1 MPLHL
6 LALRSAMKTNLGTET
21 TVQTPGPKPY
31 LDFSC
36 CKNALQCNV
45 QKKLIRRQKICGR

>member
-6 LALRSAMKTNLGTET
+6 LALRSARKTNLGTET

-31 LDFSC
+31 LDFGC
-36 CKNALQCNV
+36 CENALQCNDKY
-45 QKKLIRRQKICGR
+45 KK